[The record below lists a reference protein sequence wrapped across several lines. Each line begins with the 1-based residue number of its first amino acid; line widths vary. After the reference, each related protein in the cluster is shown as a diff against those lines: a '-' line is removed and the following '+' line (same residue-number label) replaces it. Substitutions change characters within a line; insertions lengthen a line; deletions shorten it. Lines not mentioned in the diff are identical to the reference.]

1 MSTKKK
7 TAMGVSKF
15 DVLLTKLGTG
25 RWNVLYFFVAGF
37 WYLWLPGEY
46 FGGAYMA
53 PELAYT
59 CLPPEN
65 SSVISISK
73 DSCSYFVNDTDE
85 NGNETQMEYACTEW
99 DYDNSVFTSTLTA
112 EFDLVCGQAYL
123 KATYQSA
130 LVFATMFTSTFSGY
144 LADRFGRKNV
154 VVVTQILF
162 SVTSISISLANNFST
177 VLALRFITG
186 AFFLPT
192 TYVLA
197 MEVCEIKNRAIVGIF
212 TGLPWAIGTMIWGG
226 LGYLVR
232 EWRYLRLT
240 ATLPPLLLFPCLYL
254 IDESPRWLILR
265 GDDTRALKV
274 LRKASRWNNV
284 ELPPDNE
291 LKKIFLDIRL
301 EQAQNNIQKKPRRQ
315 IKGCD
320 WRKMP
325 LLKLFRTPKVRLITI
340 LLSIMMFMVALSYTG
355 VSLSGNIYGDDPFV
369 YMVILGVTQVPSY
382 TITAPLIKWLGRRYP
397 IIGCFILGGVSMI
410 TLGFIPADIS
420 WLVLT
425 LAMIGMFS
433 VSSAWM
439 MMAVYLTELF
449 PTEVRMQ
456 GMGTTTLFCQIAGT
470 IAPYIALYLGPLIPW
485 VPSLIYGICCFI
497 AAGAAIPLRET
508 KGLPLLETVDDLECQ
523 AISQDI
529 PDEDEE
535 TTKFQE

>member
-1 MSTKKK
+1 MKGKKK
-7 TAMGVSKF
+7 MGASKF
-15 DVLLTKLGTG
+15 DELLAKLGTG
-25 RWNVLYFFVAGF
+25 KWNVLYFFIAGF

-46 FGGAYMA
+46 FGGAYLT
-53 PELAYT
+53 PQLSYT
-59 CLPPEN
+59 CIPSEN
-65 SSVISISK
+65 ASVISIAK
-73 DSCSYFVNDTDE
+73 DSCSYTV
-85 NGNETQMEYACTEW
+85 NETDADGYDTQVEYSCTEW
-99 DYDNSVFTSTLTA
+99 EYDHSVFITTLTSD
-112 EFDLVCGQAYL
+112 FDLVCGQAYL

-130 LVFATMFTSTFSGY
+130 LVFATMFTSMFAGY

-162 SVTSISISLANNFST
+162 CITSISISLANNFST

-197 MEVCEIKNRAIVGIF
+197 MEVCEIKNRALVGIF
-212 TGLPWAIGTMIWGG
+212 TGLPWAIGTMFWGG
-226 LGYLVR
+226 FAYLIR

-240 ATLPPLLLFPCLYL
+240 SSLPPLLLFPCLYL

-274 LRKASRWNNV
+274 LRKAARWNKV

-301 EQAQNNIQKKPRRQ
+301 EQAQNDIQKKPRRQ
-315 IKGCD
+315 TPRFD
-320 WRKMP
+320 WRKIP
-325 LLKLFRTPKVRLITI
+325 LLILIRTPKVRLITI

-382 TITAPLIKWLGRRYP
+382 TITAPLIKWLGRKKP
-397 IIGCFILGGVSMI
+397 IIGCFILGGVSMV
-410 TLGFIPADIS
+410 TLGFIPPDIS

-485 VPSLIYGICCFI
+485 VPSLIYGVCCFI

-508 KGLPLLETVDDLECQ
+508 KGKPMVETVNDLENQ
-523 AISQDI
+523 IVRQDA
-529 PDEDEE
+529 PDEDAE
-535 TTKFQE
+535 TTKFNE